1 MGIRGSKGIADVI
14 FGLDKRIRYVA
25 ILNHQYDLL
34 ESKMRE
40 GTTSLTPAQT
50 DREFMTIAAPVM
62 VGAAE
67 KLKPFCGGMRRVVVR
82 YDRVL
87 LVFYRTLVNLVV
99 LSLEPSVDEA
109 LLDKI
114 GSSVKQLEFV
124 DDNED
129 EEEGKP
135 E

>member
-1 MGIRGSKGIADVI
+1 MGIRESKGIADVI

-40 GTTSLTPAQT
+40 GTASLTPAQT

-67 KLKPFCGGMRRVVVR
+67 KLKPFCGTIRRVAVR

-99 LSLEPSVDEA
+99 LSLEPSVDEV

-114 GSSVKQLEFV
+114 GNSVRQLEFV
-124 DDNED
+124 DED
-129 EEEGKP
+129 MEEEEKP

>member
-1 MGIRGSKGIADVI
+1 MGIRESKGIADVI

-67 KLKPFCGGMRRVVVR
+67 KLKPFCGSMRRVVVR

-87 LVFYRTLVNLVV
+87 LAFYRTLVNLVV
-99 LSLEPSVDEA
+99 LSLELSADEA

-124 DDNED
+124 DDNDD

>member
-1 MGIRGSKGIADVI
+1 MGIRESKGIADVI

-67 KLKPFCGGMRRVVVR
+67 KLKPFCGSMRRVVVR

-99 LSLEPSVDEA
+99 LSLELSADEA

-124 DDNED
+124 DDNDD

>member
-1 MGIRGSKGIADVI
+1 MGLRESGGIADVI
-14 FGLDKRIRYVA
+14 FRLDERIRYVA

-50 DREFMTIAAPVM
+50 DREFMTIAAPVLIR
-62 VGAAE
+62 AAE
-67 KLKPFCGGMRRVVVR
+67 KLKPFCGNMRRVAVR

-99 LSLEPSVDEA
+99 ISLEPSVDEA

-124 DDNED
+124 GDNDD
-129 EEEGKP
+129 EEEGGP

>member
-67 KLKPFCGGMRRVVVR
+67 KLKPFCGSMRRVVVR

-99 LSLEPSVDEA
+99 LSLELSADEA

-114 GSSVKQLEFV
+114 GRSVKQLEFV
-124 DDNED
+124 DDNDD

>member
-62 VGAAE
+62 VDAAE
-67 KLKPFCGGMRRVVVR
+67 KLKHFCGSMRRVVVR
-82 YDRVL
+82 YDRIL

-99 LSLEPSVDEA
+99 LSLELSADEA

-124 DDNED
+124 DDNDD

>member
-1 MGIRGSKGIADVI
+1 MGIESKGIADVI

-50 DREFMTIAAPVM
+50 DREFMTIAAPMM
-62 VGAAE
+62 VGAAD
-67 KLKPFCGGMRRVVVR
+67 KLKPFCGSMRRVVVR

-124 DDNED
+124 GDNDD
-129 EEEGKP
+129 EEEGGP

>member
-1 MGIRGSKGIADVI
+1 MGIESKGIADVI

-50 DREFMTIAAPVM
+50 DREFMTIAAPMM
-62 VGAAE
+62 VGAAD
-67 KLKPFCGGMRRVVVR
+67 KLKPFCGSMRRVVVR

-124 DDNED
+124 GDNDD
-129 EEEGKP
+129 EEEGGS

>member
-1 MGIRGSKGIADVI
+1 MGIRESKGIADVI

-67 KLKPFCGGMRRVVVR
+67 KLKPFCGSMRRVVVR

-124 DDNED
+124 DNDD

>member
-1 MGIRGSKGIADVI
+1 MGIRESKGIADVI

-62 VGAAE
+62 VDAAE
-67 KLKPFCGGMRRVVVR
+67 KLKHFCGSMRRVVVR

-124 DDNED
+124 DDNDD
-129 EEEGKP
+129 EEEGRP

>member
-1 MGIRGSKGIADVI
+1 MGIESKGIADVI

-50 DREFMTIAAPVM
+50 DREFMTIAAPMM
-62 VGAAE
+62 VGAAD
-67 KLKPFCGGMRRVVVR
+67 KLKPFCGSMRRIVVR

-87 LVFYRTLVNLVV
+87 VVFYRTLVNLVV

-124 DDNED
+124 GDNDD
-129 EEEGKP
+129 EEEGGP

>member
-67 KLKPFCGGMRRVVVR
+67 KLKPFCGSMRRVVVR

-99 LSLEPSVDEA
+99 LSLELSADEA

-124 DDNED
+124 DDNDD

>member
-1 MGIRGSKGIADVI
+1 MGIRGPKGIADVI

-62 VGAAE
+62 VDAAE
-67 KLKPFCGGMRRVVVR
+67 KLKHFCGSMRRVVVR
-82 YDRVL
+82 YDRVI

-124 DDNED
+124 DDTED

>member
-1 MGIRGSKGIADVI
+1 MGIRESKSIADTI
-14 FGLDKRIRYVA
+14 FELDKRIRYVA

-40 GTTSLTPAQT
+40 GITSLTPAQA

-67 KLKPFCGGMRRVVVR
+67 KLKPFCGTIRRVAVR

-99 LSLEPSVDEA
+99 LSLDPSVDET

-114 GSSVKQLEFV
+114 GNSVRQLEFV
-124 DDNED
+124 DED
-129 EEEGKP
+129 IEEEEKP

>member
-1 MGIRGSKGIADVI
+1 MAIRESKSIADTI
-14 FGLDKRIRYVA
+14 FELDKRIRYVA

-40 GTTSLTPAQT
+40 GITSLTPAQA

-67 KLKPFCGGMRRVVVR
+67 KLKPFCGTIRRVAVR

-87 LVFYRTLVNLVV
+87 LVFYRTLVNLVI
-99 LSLEPSVDEA
+99 LSLEPSVDEV

-114 GSSVKQLEFV
+114 GNSVRQLEFV
-124 DDNED
+124 DED
-129 EEEGKP
+129 IEEEEKP

>member
-1 MGIRGSKGIADVI
+1 MGIRESKGIADVI
-14 FGLDKRIRYVA
+14 LGLDNRIRYVA

-50 DREFMTIAAPVM
+50 DREFMTITAPAM

-67 KLKPFCGGMRRVVVR
+67 KLKPFCGSMRRVVVR

-124 DDNED
+124 DDNDD
-129 EEEGKP
+129 EEEGRP

>member
-1 MGIRGSKGIADVI
+1 MGIRESKGIADVI

-67 KLKPFCGGMRRVVVR
+67 KLKPFCGSMRRVVVR

-99 LSLEPSVDEA
+99 LSLELSADEA

-124 DDNED
+124 DNDD

>member
-67 KLKPFCGGMRRVVVR
+67 KLKPFCGSMRRVVVR

-99 LSLEPSVDEA
+99 LSLELSADEA

-124 DDNED
+124 DDNKD

>member
-1 MGIRGSKGIADVI
+1 
-14 FGLDKRIRYVA
+14 LDKRIRYVA

-67 KLKPFCGGMRRVVVR
+67 KLKPFCGSMRRVVVR

-99 LSLEPSVDEA
+99 LSLELSADEA

-124 DDNED
+124 DDNDD